1 MMSSPYLKGSPVL
14 VLLKSVL
21 DFSIYLNLCLIVT
34 WISCFVLQSLSRTG
48 SWLNSIPEIG
58 IYTQLSLFP
67 LEVERC
73 WNILTEMSL
82 PKLLIE
88 VLLGIDG
95 TPELSSSVCMHLSHT
110 KFFYFNTPSPLHA
123 LPNSLHPNNGLTL
136 PESAQDKLY
145 LSNAEFWIICC
156 PCSNQP
162 IQLRWIQGFFI
173 RCWREYR
180 EQVSP

>member
-14 VLLKSVL
+14 VLLKSIL

-110 KFFYFNTPSPLHA
+110 SSSTSIHHHPCMLFPIHCTP
-123 LPNSLHPNNGLTL
+123 TM
-136 PESAQDKLY
+136 
-145 LSNAEFWIICC
+145 
-156 PCSNQP
+156 
-162 IQLRWIQGFFI
+162 
-173 RCWREYR
+173 
-180 EQVSP
+180 VSPCLSQRRINYTCQTLSFGSSVALARTSLFSWDGFKDSLLGAGGSIENK